1 VYAAAQSAWGTP
13 AIVKTDCLTTE
24 KVDTMNIDTIVDKE
38 WLNKCF
44 RELADAP
51 VSALRGVS
59 AGDAKALAKAFN
71 VVTVR
76 DLAQLEFVKWAQAIT
91 TLADHEQPAPHE
103 IAKETLL
110 DEAVEMTFP
119 ASDPISV
126 DAGITRIEV
135 APEKVDASTDHQH
148 AERVKASTEEG
159 VHKDEELAAH

>member
-1 VYAAAQSAWGTP
+1 
-13 AIVKTDCLTTE
+13 
-24 KVDTMNIDTIVDKE
+24 MNIDTVVDQA
-38 WLNKCF
+38 WTTKCF

-59 AGDAKALAKAFN
+59 AADARALAKAFD
-71 VVTVR
+71 VRTVR

-91 TLADHEQPAPHE
+91 TLADQEQPGPAE

-110 DEAVEMTFP
+110 DDAVEMTFP

-135 APEKVDASTDHQH
+135 APEKVDACTDHQH
-148 AERVKASTEEG
+148 AARTEASTEEG
-159 VHKDEELAAH
+159 VHKEDDLAAH